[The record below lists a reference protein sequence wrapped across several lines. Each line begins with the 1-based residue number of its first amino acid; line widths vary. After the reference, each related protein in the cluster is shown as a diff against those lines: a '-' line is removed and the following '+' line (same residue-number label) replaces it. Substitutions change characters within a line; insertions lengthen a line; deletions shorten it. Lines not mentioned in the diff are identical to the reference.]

1 MKVAEMKD
9 AQVVEHAKIILAFL
23 RDGRGVRVDQ
33 ELDLTLERLIRMAG
47 KAVETTEG
55 S

>member
-1 MKVAEMKD
+1 MKVAEKDD
-9 AQVVEHAKIILAFL
+9 AQLLKHAQDILLFL

-33 ELDLTLERLIRMAG
+33 ELALTLERLIRMAG
-47 KAVETTEG
+47 G

>member
-1 MKVAEMKD
+1 MMKVVEKD
-9 AQVVEHAKIILAFL
+9 DVQLLKHAQVILSFL

-33 ELDLTLERLIRMAG
+33 ELALTLERLIRMAR
-47 KAVETTEG
+47 G